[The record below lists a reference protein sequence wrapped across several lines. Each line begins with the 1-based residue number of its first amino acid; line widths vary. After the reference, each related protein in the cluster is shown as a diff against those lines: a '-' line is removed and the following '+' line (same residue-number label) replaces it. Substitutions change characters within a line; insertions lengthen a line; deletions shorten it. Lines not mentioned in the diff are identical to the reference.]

1 MALNNSSLQNQIIME
16 EKNENMAEAPTAD
29 ASEQKPQQEGRPT
42 FLTVLCILTFI
53 GSGLS
58 ALGQLI
64 GLVAAEALTSLF
76 SSIPGM
82 EDMGGLGSGFLAI
95 VLVLSLAS
103 LYGAIMMWQ
112 LKKMGFYLY
121 SGANVI
127 ALIVPIIMASAEFPV
142 RGLVFTAL
150 FIILYGLNLKHLK

>member
-1 MALNNSSLQNQIIME
+1 ME
-16 EKNENMAEAPTAD
+16 EKNENMAEAPTVD
-29 ASEQKPQQEGRPT
+29 ATEQKPQEEGRPT

-58 ALGQLI
+58 TLAYLI
-64 GLVAAEALTSLF
+64 LLVAAGAASGFL

-82 EDMGGLGSGFLAI
+82 GDIGGLGSGYFLI
-95 VLVLSLAS
+95 ILVLALAS
-103 LYGAIMMWQ
+103 LYGAIMMWK

-127 ALIVPIIMASAEFPV
+127 AFIVPLVMASADFSYF
-142 RGLVFTAL
+142 GLIITVL

>member
-1 MALNNSSLQNQIIME
+1 ME
-16 EKNENMAEAPTAD
+16 EKNENMAKAPTAD
-29 ASEQKPQQEGRPT
+29 ATEQKPQEEGRPT

-53 GSGLS
+53 GSGFRT
-58 ALGQLI
+58 LI
-64 GLVAAEALTSLF
+64 FLILLVAAGAVSSWLG
-76 SSIPGM
+76 SIPGM
-82 EDMGGLGSGFLAI
+82 GDMGGLGSGYLVI
-95 VLVLSLAS
+95 ILVLALAS

-127 ALIVPIIMASAEFPV
+127 ALIVPIFMASSDFSV
-142 RGLVFTAL
+142 WGLVFTAL

>member
-1 MALNNSSLQNQIIME
+1 ME
-16 EKNENMAEAPTAD
+16 EKNENMAETPVAD

-58 ALGQLI
+58 ALFILI
-64 GLVAAEALTSLF
+64 GLVAAGALSGWLGSF
-76 SSIPGM
+76 PGM
-82 EDMGGLGSGFLAI
+82 GDMGGLGSGYLVI
-95 VLVLSLAS
+95 VLVLALAS
-103 LYGAIMMWQ
+103 LYGAIMMWK

-121 SGANVI
+121 TGANVI
-127 ALIVPIIMASAEFPV
+127 ALFVPIIMASGKFLTL
-142 RGLVFTAL
+142 GLVFTVL

>member
-1 MALNNSSLQNQIIME
+1 ME

-29 ASEQKPQQEGRPT
+29 ASEKKPQQEGRPT

-58 ALGQLI
+58 ALFLLI
-64 GLVAAEALTSLF
+64 GLVAAGAISETL

-82 EDMGGLGSGFLAI
+82 GDIGGFGSVYFVVA
-95 VLVLSLAS
+95 LVLALAS
-103 LYGAIMMWQ
+103 LYGAIMMWK

-121 SGANVI
+121 SGANVLVLFAPMVLASGKFSI
-127 ALIVPIIMASAEFPV
+127 FGLII
-142 RGLVFTAL
+142 TAL

>member
-1 MALNNSSLQNQIIME
+1 ME
-16 EKNENMAEAPTAD
+16 EKNENMAEAPIAD
-29 ASEQKPQQEGRPT
+29 ATEQKPQEEGRPT

-58 ALGQLI
+58 ALFLLI
-64 GLVAAEALTSLF
+64 GLVAAGALTSWLGN
-76 SSIPGM
+76 IPGM
-82 EDMGGLGSGFLAI
+82 GDMGGLGSGYLVI
-95 VLVLSLAS
+95 VLVLALAS
-103 LYGAIMMWQ
+103 LYGAIMMWK

-127 ALIVPIIMASAEFPV
+127 ALVVPIIMASGKFSFF
-142 RGLVFTAL
+142 GLIITAL

>member
-1 MALNNSSLQNQIIME
+1 ME

-58 ALGQLI
+58 ALSMLAVILLAG
-64 GLVAAEALTSLF
+64 ALSEML
-76 SSIPGM
+76 SNIPGM
-82 EDMGGLGSGFLAI
+82 GDIGGMGTGYFLITLLFAF
-95 VLVLSLAS
+95 VS
-103 LYGAIMMWQ
+103 LYGAIMMWK

-121 SGANVI
+121 SGANVL
-127 ALIVPIIMASAEFPV
+127 ALFVPMVLAAGKFPV
-142 RGLVFTAL
+142 FGLIITAL
-150 FIILYGLNLKHLK
+150 FIFLYALNLKHLE

>member
-1 MALNNSSLQNQIIME
+1 ME
-16 EKNENMAEAPTAD
+16 EKNENMAEAPTVD
-29 ASEQKPQQEGRPT
+29 ATEQKPQEEGRPT

-53 GSGLS
+53 GSGLT
-58 ALGQLI
+58 ALLLLI
-64 GLVAAEALTSLF
+64 GLVAAGAASGVL

-82 EDMGGLGSGFLAI
+82 GDIGGLGTGYFLI
-95 VLVLSLAS
+95 VLVLALAS

-127 ALIVPIIMASAEFPV
+127 SLFIPMILASGKFPIF
-142 RGLVFTAL
+142 GLVITAL